1 MVRIGKEFVWEMSH
15 RLPFHEGP
23 CKNIHGHTYKMLLEL
38 VGEVNENRMLIDFYD
53 IEKIVRPLLDKIDH
67 SFLVDSNDDLM
78 LNFLKENQFKYY
90 EIDNFSTA
98 EDMSAYFLEILK
110 PEFQKFDNLKEMK
123 IRVYETADAWAESES
138 SL

>member
-23 CKNIHGHTYKMLLEL
+23 CKHIHGHTYKMLLEL

-53 IEKIVRPLLDKIDH
+53 IEKIVRPLLNKVDH
-67 SFLVDSNDDLM
+67 AFLVDKKDELM

-90 EIDNFSTA
+90 EIENFSTA
-98 EDMSAYFLEILK
+98 EDISLSFTELLK
-110 PEFQKFDNLKEMK
+110 PEFQKFNNLKSLK
-123 IRVYETADAWAESES
+123 IRIYETSDAWAETES
-138 SL
+138 VL

>member
-53 IEKIVRPLLDKIDH
+53 IEQIVRPFLDKIDH
-67 SFLVDSNDDLM
+67 AFLVDKKDDLM

-90 EIDNFSTA
+90 EIENYSTA
-98 EDMSAYFLEILK
+98 EDMSASFLEILK
-110 PEFQKFDNLKEMK
+110 PDFQQFRNLKQIK
-123 IRVYETADAWAESES
+123 IRIYETSDAWAESES
-138 SL
+138 EL

>member
-15 RLPFHEGP
+15 RLPFHDGP

-38 VGEVNENRMLIDFYD
+38 EGEVNENRMLIDFYD

-67 SFLVDSNDDLM
+67 AFLVDSKDDLM

-98 EDMSAYFLEILK
+98 EDMSTFFLEIFK
-110 PEFQKFDNLKEMK
+110 PDFKKFSNLKTMK
-123 IRVYETADAWAESES
+123 IRIYETSDAWAETETD
-138 SL
+138 L